1 MIEGVYKFN
10 AVSPKLALNRQSGSD
25 TIILGILGNL
35 GILGI
40 FPVYPG

>member
-1 MIEGVYKFN
+1 LENWILKEIRVLEIKFLIS
-10 AVSPKLALNRQSGSD
+10 VDKKTERSD
-25 TIILGILGNL
+25 TIIL